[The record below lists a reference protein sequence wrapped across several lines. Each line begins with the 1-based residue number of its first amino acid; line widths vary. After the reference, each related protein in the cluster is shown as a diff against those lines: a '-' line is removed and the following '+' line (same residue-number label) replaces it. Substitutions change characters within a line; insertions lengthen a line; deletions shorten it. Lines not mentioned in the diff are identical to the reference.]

1 MRAHRGKEILI
12 YEFVLW
18 LVLVLAVVFSYIKH
32 CYSLL
37 EMNVAKDSFI
47 RIGKRN
53 KGRKQQQQQQKRK
66 VEK

>member
-1 MRAHRGKEILI
+1 MRAHRGKVILI

-18 LVLVLAVVFSYIKH
+18 LVLVLSVVFSYTKH

-37 EMNVAKDSFI
+37 EINVAKDSFI

-53 KGRKQQQQQQKRK
+53 KERKKTATTTTK
-66 VEK
+66 KES

>member
-12 YEFVLW
+12 YEFILW
-18 LVLVLAVVFSYIKH
+18 LVLVLSVVFSYTKH

-37 EMNVAKDSFI
+37 EINVAKDSFI

-53 KGRKQQQQQQKRK
+53 KERKKTTTTKKRK

>member
-53 KGRKQQQQQQKRK
+53 KER
-66 VEK
+66 EKTATTTTKKES

>member
-37 EMNVAKDSFI
+37 EMNVARDSFI

-53 KGRKQQQQQQKRK
+53 KERKKTATTTTK
-66 VEK
+66 KES

>member
-18 LVLVLAVVFSYIKH
+18 LVLVLSVVFSYTKH

-37 EMNVAKDSFI
+37 EINVAKDSFI

-53 KGRKQQQQQQKRK
+53 KERKKTATTTTK
-66 VEK
+66 KES

>member
-18 LVLVLAVVFSYIKH
+18 LVLVLSVVFSYTKH

-37 EMNVAKDSFI
+37 EINVAKDSFI

-53 KGRKQQQQQQKRK
+53 KER
-66 VEK
+66 EKTATTTTKKES